1 MLGYKIKNYEF
12 DMLPQSEWKD
22 YLWNTKM
29 CGMVTN
35 TDDVNFGIPIVV
47 DMESFNLEPL
57 PYPHLMCKS
66 TKGIFEEEDYLL
78 CPWIIKCDINDVIKL
93 LNGDE
98 NYVVALYHEIGHF
111 HYSDEQDQS
120 SSGDKCRMQQLMNGK
135 VSKDE
140 LQADSVAAEFFGK
153 EKVIKSLKAAM
164 TSITMNPAVSNSP
177 MAKLVI
183 TELKLRIEAL
193 ES

>member
-12 DMLPQSEWKD
+12 DVLPQSEWKN

-29 CGMVTN
+29 CGIVTN
-35 TDDVNFGIPIVV
+35 KDDEKFGIPIVV
-47 DMESFNLEPL
+47 DMKSFNPEPL
-57 PYPHLMCKS
+57 PYPHFMCKS
-66 TKGIFEEEDYLL
+66 TKEIFKEKDYLL
-78 CPWIIKCDINDVIKL
+78 CPWIIKCDINDALKL

-120 SSGDKCRMQQLMNGK
+120 SSGDNYRMQQLKNGK

-153 EKVIKSLKAAM
+153 EKVIKSLKAVMAPIM
-164 TSITMNPAVSNSP
+164 MNPSVSNLP
-177 MAKLVI
+177 IAKLVI